1 MTTDTVNNQDLNR
14 NTCILANAIELIAVC
29 VMSVESDLIDQ
40 PVTDS
45 ASYEA
50 LVESIKARL
59 AAKLKIKQ

>member
-1 MTTDTVNNQDLNR
+1 MTIDTVNNQDLNR
-14 NTCILANAIELIAVC
+14 NTCILANAIELISAC

>member
-1 MTTDTVNNQDLNR
+1 MTDTVNNQDLNR
-14 NTCILANAIELIAVC
+14 NTCILANAIELTAAC

-45 ASYEA
+45 SSYEA

>member
-1 MTTDTVNNQDLNR
+1 MTDTVNNQDLNR
-14 NTCILANAIELIAVC
+14 NTCILANAIELAVAC

>member
-1 MTTDTVNNQDLNR
+1 MTDTVNNQDLNR
-14 NTCILANAIELIAVC
+14 NTCILANAIELTVAC